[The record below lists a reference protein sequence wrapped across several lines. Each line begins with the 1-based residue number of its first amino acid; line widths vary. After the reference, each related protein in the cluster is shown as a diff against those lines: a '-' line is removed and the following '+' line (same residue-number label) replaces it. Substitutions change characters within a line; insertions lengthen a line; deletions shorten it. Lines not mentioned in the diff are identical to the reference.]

1 MYLEKYD
8 LSGRVA
14 VVTGG
19 GRAIGLA
26 CCHALAEAGARV
38 VIADIESETA
48 AEGQAELVKAGLEV
62 DTVLLDVTRPDQVTA
77 VAGQL
82 DASHGGIDILVNNA
96 GIARSGV
103 KAEEVADEHWLN
115 VIDVNLNGVFWCCRA
130 FGGEMLKRGRGAV
143 VNIGSMSGFIVNKPQ
158 QQSFYNAS
166 KAAVHHLT
174 RSLAAE
180 WGDRGVRINAVAP
193 TYIETPLTRFRH
205 GRSGAL
211 PGLAGEHTHAAGRT
225 ARRDRLGGAVPGLGR
240 RQPDDRQHRAGR
252 WGVLLLVGNWGLAAR
267 PWAAGPTPP
276 PPGRTT
282 RRRGDSRPRRTNRR
296 RGRADGQACG
306 RPALPARPS
315 VTVHST
321 LSASSLSGA
330 VPAMKSSPSRR

>member
-8 LSGRVA
+8 LTGRVA

-38 VIADIESETA
+38 VIADFDPETS
-48 AEGQAELVKAGLEV
+48 AEGQAELAKAGLEV
-62 DTVLLDVTRPDQVTA
+62 DTVLLDVTKPNQVTA

-82 DASHGGIDILVNNA
+82 VASHGGVDILVNNA

-130 FGGEMLKRGRGAV
+130 FGGEMLKRGKGAV
-143 VNIGSMSGFIVNKPQ
+143 INIGSMSGFIVNKPQ

-174 RSLAAE
+174 KSLAAE
-180 WGDRGVRINAVAP
+180 WGERGVRINAVAP
-193 TYIETPLTRFRH
+193 TYIETPLTRF
-205 GRSGAL
+205 GMDDPEL
-211 PGLAGEHTHAAGRT
+211 YPVWLENTPM
-225 ARRDRLGGAVPGLGR
+225 RRVG
-240 RQPDDRQHRAGR
+240 QPDEIASV
-252 WGVLLLVGNWGLAAR
+252 VLFLASD
-267 PWAAGPTPP
+267 AASLMTG
-276 PPGRTT
+276 
-282 RRRGDSRPRRTNRR
+282 SIVL
-296 RGRADGQACG
+296 ADGGYCCW
-306 RPALPARPS
+306 
-315 VTVHST
+315 
-321 LSASSLSGA
+321 
-330 VPAMKSSPSRR
+330 